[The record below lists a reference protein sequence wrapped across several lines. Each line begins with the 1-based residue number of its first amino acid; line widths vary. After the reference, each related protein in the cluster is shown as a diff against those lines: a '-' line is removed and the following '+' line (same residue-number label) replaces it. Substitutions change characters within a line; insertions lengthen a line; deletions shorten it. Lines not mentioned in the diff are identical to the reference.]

1 MQIHKD
7 DRNKRNTSSIK
18 VQHPIRKRSKP
29 SILLIDKTTY
39 SSNHLLC
46 FNVFYFMLFL
56 NFRLFISFLISTKS
70 YKVRFMSL
78 ISFFAIFSIS
88 NLNLC
93 HKNFDLNKN
102 HFKCKTFTTDIL
114 NINRI
119 LGIIIVT
126 WQKQDT
132 HILTNTTVNTSSK
145 MVWTTIYS
153 GPRRRETK
161 LYFIGLIL

>member
-1 MQIHKD
+1 
-7 DRNKRNTSSIK
+7 
-18 VQHPIRKRSKP
+18 
-29 SILLIDKTTY
+29 
-39 SSNHLLC
+39 
-46 FNVFYFMLFL
+46 MLFL
-56 NFRLFISFLISTKS
+56 NFRLFISFLTSTKT

-102 HFKCKTFTTDIL
+102 HFNRKTFTTDIL

-126 WQKQDT
+126 WQK
-132 HILTNTTVNTSSK
+132 
-145 MVWTTIYS
+145 
-153 GPRRRETK
+153 
-161 LYFIGLIL
+161 